1 MKNLFTDVLIVGAG
15 PTGLFLSNI
24 LASFNIKNVLIE
36 KNQSNVKEPR
46 AVMSHL
52 E

>member
-24 LASFNIKNVLIE
+24 LASYNIFLNLISE
-36 KNQSNVKEPR
+36 V
-46 AVMSHL
+46 AI
-52 E
+52 